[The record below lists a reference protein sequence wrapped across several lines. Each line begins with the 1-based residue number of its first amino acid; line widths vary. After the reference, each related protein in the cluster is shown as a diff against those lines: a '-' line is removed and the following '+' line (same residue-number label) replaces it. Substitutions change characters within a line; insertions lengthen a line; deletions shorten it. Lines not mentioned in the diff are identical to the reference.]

1 MRNGIFDAAGLDT
14 SFAPAPWPWA
24 EEEAERISAHWRA
37 RLAEKPKM
45 FDGQVLLLRDP
56 ALCETPGARAQGK
69 VLRGQFFLT
78 RFRNFMA
85 WRDFG
90 CPDDSVFNCFS
101 MAALRSSDGAW
112 LLGEMGGHTMNSG
125 KIYFPAGTPDRND
138 IVGDRVDLALSVAR
152 EMEEETGFSPAEAP
166 GGDFRVVVERQQ
178 IACIQQRRLALTADE
193 AVARVAAFL
202 ARDPDPELTRLVAV
216 RGEADLNAA
225 AMPGFIVTYLR
236 DAFVTLGCGA

>member
-1 MRNGIFDAAGLDT
+1 MRNGIFDAAGLET
-14 SFAPAPWPWA
+14 GFAPAPWPWA

-37 RLAEKPKM
+37 QLAQKPRL

-56 ALCETPGARAQGK
+56 VIRDTPEGK

-78 RFRNFMA
+78 FFRNFMA

-112 LLGEMGGHTMNSG
+112 LLGEMGVHTMNSG
-125 KIYFPAGTPDRND
+125 RIYFPAGTPDRDD
-138 IVGDRVDLALSVAR
+138 IFGDRVDLARSVAR
-152 EMEEETGFSPAEAP
+152 EMEEETGFSADEAL
-166 GGDFRVVVERQQ
+166 GGDFRVVVEQQ
-178 IACIQQRRLALTADE
+178 KIACIQQRRLALTADQ

-216 RGEADLNAA
+216 RGEADLDAA
-225 AMPGFIVTYLR
+225 AMPSFILTYLR
-236 DAFVTLGCGA
+236 DAFVTLT